1 MWQMNMITI
10 IKEGY
15 TLLLSRNPCDLFT
28 YYNVEEMHGLNAID
42 CAAHKN
48 TTEDAYMAGLSNFV
62 PKESGEYT
70 DDDPRFVFIN
80 LSRCTDS
87 LSTFGLIMH
96 ELMHQSF
103 ALHKYDVNKEEEI
116 ITWAEEESYELFKI
130 IKTNESNIRI

>member
-1 MWQMNMITI
+1 MKSI
-10 IKEGY
+10 IRDEY
-15 TLLLSRNPCDLFT
+15 DLLLSYDPCDIFT
-28 YYNVEEMHGLNAID
+28 YYNVTEMHGLNAID

-48 TTEDAYMAGLSNFV
+48 TTEDAYIAGWCNFI
-62 PKESGEYT
+62 PKESGDYT

-103 ALHKYDVNKEEEI
+103 ALHKYDINKEEEI
-116 ITWAEEESYELFKI
+116 ITWAEIESYKIYKI
-130 IKTNESNIRI
+130 IKGKL

>member
-1 MWQMNMITI
+1 MITI

-62 PKESGEYT
+62 PKESDEYT